1 MIKRQNQSVSEK
13 DNIDV
18 FFEHV
23 GKLNQKEIA
32 KRMWLI
38 EEDKGV
44 CNIYFGRVIESDGRK
59 IDGRKLWE
67 EYEQLIKNS
76 QNMKYSV
83 FKVELSILMSEM
95 NNFIYR
101 IRVKPT
107 FPYNDMIGE
116 LYYIDNGEDYFENEK
131 ININKLQDGIGEFI

>member
-1 MIKRQNQSVSEK
+1 
-13 DNIDV
+13 
-18 FFEHV
+18 
-23 GKLNQKEIA
+23 
-32 KRMWLI
+32 
-38 EEDKGV
+38 
-44 CNIYFGRVIESDGRK
+44 
-59 IDGRKLWE
+59 
-67 EYEQLIKNS
+67 
-76 QNMKYSV
+76 MKYSV

-131 ININKLQDGIGEFI
+131 IDKKKLQDGIGEFI